1 LLPIDV
7 VEIACPPWAVLVQED
22 VDLWSYFS
30 CTTDVSLLS
39 GMFDF
44 CCKLELILLV
54 VVAFFY

>member
-1 LLPIDV
+1 M

-39 GMFDF
+39 GMFGF
-44 CCKLELILLV
+44 CCKMELILLV